1 MADAALP
8 TTKPSASTSNVNANG
23 SAGTKRDFFGRIL
36 IETSSD
42 DECVIEGAEAGAGAS
57 AGTMNPKPRT
67 KPKSRISAV
76 EEEKR
81 KREARVWVSY
91 HEGFSNAVRKPVT
104 LKEILSG
111 L

>member
-8 TTKPSASTSNVNANG
+8 PSKTSASASTANANG
-23 SAGTKRDFFGRIL
+23 SASAKRDFFGRVL
-36 IETSSD
+36 IEASSE
-42 DECVIEGAEAGAGAS
+42 DECAIGGAEAGPGAS
-57 AGTMNPKPRT
+57 AGAMKSKSKT
-67 KPKSRISAV
+67 KTKTRISAV